1 MARYA
6 GIFQAD
12 AFAGYNKLYET
23 GRSPGPILEAGCWV
37 HARRKFFGL
46 ADIAKAASRK
56 ARGKKPAFTSP
67 MALETVRR
75 IDALF
80 DIERNITGR
89 PAAIRHAVRQELR
102 VASVTG
108 FEAWLRQERTKLSRH
123 DDLAV
128 AIDYMLTRWQA
139 FTRFLNDG
147 RVCLT
152 NNTAERA
159 LRGIALG
166 RKSWLFAG
174 CDP

>member
-1 MARYA
+1 
-6 GIFQAD
+6 
-12 AFAGYNKLYET
+12 
-23 GRSPGPILEAGCWV
+23 
-37 HARRKFFGL
+37 
-46 ADIAKAASRK
+46 
-56 ARGKKPAFTSP
+56 

-80 DIERNITGR
+80 DIERNITGQ

-102 VASVTG
+102 VALVTG